1 MNVSSLLRITA
12 AERLNLSVRC
22 HIFLAALAPQGFRVM
37 VAKASNT
44 NAFAVRWRM
53 GHRYRAVSVP
63 TDITVF
69 LPAFMAPERRAAT
82 HGVALRS

>member
-22 HIFLAALAPQGFRVM
+22 HIFSAALAPQGFRLM
-37 VAKASNT
+37 VAKASNA

-53 GHRYRAVSVP
+53 GRRYQPVSVP
-63 TDITVF
+63 TDITVCH
-69 LPAFMAPERRAAT
+69 PAFMAPER
-82 HGVALRS
+82 